1 MDKLIKWINGR
12 IERTSQLW
20 YCWIG
25 VVCGIEIL
33 NITLVRKY
41 APFWCDTV
49 ISILLL
55 SMIVYYI
62 SVIYRYMYT
71 KYKNYLETNQSEI
84 LSRLNSFEKYI
95 KELSEEAKKD
105 LDDKYAELSV
115 RTSDYKSELK
125 NEIDLQAKTTNAN
138 IEDKVKQLF
147 ENADKLAEDTN
158 EAIANTNMT
167 MSKAFEDSNNLVR
180 FKSKEL
186 AELTTEKAEKAE
198 QLILNKFI
206 EQAQNNQDNLLIL
219 QNGIR
224 EVLDNDLNEFAKV
237 QATVVETSDKINR
250 SIDGHFESARSNSD
264 EQQNKLNANISRMAN
279 DLSAELKVVSQ
290 EAINISNE
298 NSKEIINETCR
309 VYNDTYNKEME
320 LINNMFNKVNE
331 NNDVMIEQ
339 IQQTKNSIVENTDKE
354 ASEFNSKLIGIQD
367 VINEKHFAIKNQIEE
382 VSDKV
387 IESTNSV
394 MNSNHENLSEQIK
407 EVTESVA
414 AQLNKGK
421 IDLVEKVV
429 ENKDKLAEILQGV
442 LTRTISKLNEQAE
455 VMANSI
461 EVNNKHL
468 EEASNKIVNNTNIV
482 VSSNQEKLSEQLK
495 EITESVVAQLN
506 KGKIDLIEKV
516 LENKDKLAEILQD
529 VLTQT
534 TSKLNEQAEVMTN
547 SIDVNQKCLEEVSNK
562 IVNNTNIA
570 VSSYQEKLS
579 DQIKEVAESITTQ
592 ISKDKGAIIESTKE
606 GNNSLIEVINNA
618 FTQAETRINENTAIV
633 AEKLEIT
640 KDTINSL
647 IALKQS
653 EVLTKL
659 ENLNKE
665 SVNNLKAILD
675 ITNGSVQTGIK
686 ELAHKIDDSSNVV
699 SNIIIDE
706 ISTVNSE
713 QIEISKLIDNLI
725 EKEKERQSVVEQ
737 AMDQFQSQLELLQKE
752 TIDEIVKSINGFRQ
766 SIIVNRDEENKILND
781 KFNNTYQHITK
792 LYENLSNRTDK
803 LDTSVTETV
812 SIVKAIEESGTKKD
826 DRLFDMLHQV
836 LEKDTELALTARGIG
851 IKQEETSS
859 KIRNLETQMLVL
871 NDLVKIFKKVISQQE
886 SYKNEAAITKQ
897 DPNRKEKIYDAES
910 GITVLNTFN
919 NDVLQYSEMQQL
931 GMKVFSA
938 DYDSKGSILLSRN
951 YNKQGEVVIENSYH
965 SNGQVKERKE
975 KVKENGITVTEITKF
990 DVNGRKLS

>member
-25 VVCGIEIL
+25 VACGIEIL

-298 NSKEIINETCR
+298 N
-309 VYNDTYNKEME
+309 
-320 LINNMFNKVNE
+320 
-331 NNDVMIEQ
+331 NDVMIEQ

-421 IDLVEKVV
+421 IDLIEKVV

-468 EEASNKIVNNTNIV
+468 EEASNKIVNNTNAV
-482 VSSNQEKLSEQLK
+482 VSSNQEKISEQLK

-516 LENKDKLAEILQD
+516 VENKDKLAEILQD

-547 SIDVNQKCLEEVSNK
+547 SIDVNQKYLEKVSNK

-570 VSSYQEKLS
+570 VSSNQEKLS

-618 FTQAETRINENTAIV
+618 FTQAEARINENTAIV

-699 SNIIIDE
+699 SNRIIDE
-706 ISTVNSE
+706 ISTVNIE

-851 IKQEETSS
+851 IKQEETAS

-871 NDLVKIFKKVISQQE
+871 NDLVKIFKKVTSQQE

-975 KVKENGITVTEITKF
+975 KVKENGITVSKITKF